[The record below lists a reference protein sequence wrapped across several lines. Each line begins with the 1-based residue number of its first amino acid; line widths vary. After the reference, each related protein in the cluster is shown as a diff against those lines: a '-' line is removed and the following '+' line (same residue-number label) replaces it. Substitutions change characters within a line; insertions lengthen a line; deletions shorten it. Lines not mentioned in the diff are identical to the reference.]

1 MSATTVRRSSRL
13 AGRPP
18 SPPAYAYVYRAPDST
33 TATAPLRRS
42 RRLAGLPPE
51 PPAHTLPVPD
61 TLEAGAISWKATAER
76 IGRVAYRLSP
86 SDSDV
91 TDKDLF
97 AKLLH
102 LTGLVMDRILMTGD
116 DGRFRSLTKAEV
128 LAWMSREPDRSHIYL
143 TAGMI
148 RAWMHVP
155 YFGQWHVPRWEE
167 KHVEIAMRQH
177 PLVMAALEA
186 AMGPR

>member
-1 MSATTVRRSSRL
+1 MSATTVRRSPRL
-13 AGRPP
+13 AA
-18 SPPAYAYVYRAPDST
+18 SPHLAASHSQAPVLT
-33 TATAPLRRS
+33 NLRRS

-51 PPAHTLPVPD
+51 PPAHTLPVSD
-61 TLEAGAISWKATAER
+61 TLEAGSISWKATAER

-102 LTGLVMDRILMTGD
+102 MTGLVMDRILMTGD
-116 DGRFRSLTKAEV
+116 NGRFRSLTKAEV

-143 TAGMI
+143 TVGMI

-177 PLVMAALEA
+177 PRVMAALEA